1 MEEVRRELALGRLAG
16 VILAEMKGEREVSTF
31 PISLHNKR
39 WEQLKLRQVITNSL
53 RLYHKE
59 ATNAEYGCKAMS
71 YDKLENVPSNK
82 LTTAS
87 NREIR

>member
-39 WEQLKLRQVITNSL
+39 REQLKLRHVITNSSK
-53 RLYHKE
+53 LYHKQR
-59 ATNAEYGCKAMS
+59 S
-71 YDKLENVPSNK
+71 DKFRIWL
-82 LTTAS
+82 
-87 NREIR
+87 